1 MKRLLVALIFIPS
14 LLAAQ
19 TTQEKAL
26 LTLSKKKFDWMIRKQ
41 FDSIRLVLD
50 ERVQYVHSNG
60 WIQTKQEILDDIQSG
75 KLVYQAIDIQSASV
89 RFYDKTAIV
98 NGRGK
103 FQVVMG
109 ESSLVIDLSYT
120 EVYTKNKGRWLLSS
134 RHANRMP

>member
-1 MKRLLVALIFIPS
+1 MKYWIIILCITPALVFAQDKEEKLLN
-14 LLAAQ
+14 
-19 TTQEKAL
+19 
-26 LTLSKKKFDWMIRKQ
+26 LSKRKFDWMIHKQ
-41 FDSIRLVLD
+41 FDSLRWVLD

-75 KLVYQAIDIQSASV
+75 KLVYQAIDIQSAFV